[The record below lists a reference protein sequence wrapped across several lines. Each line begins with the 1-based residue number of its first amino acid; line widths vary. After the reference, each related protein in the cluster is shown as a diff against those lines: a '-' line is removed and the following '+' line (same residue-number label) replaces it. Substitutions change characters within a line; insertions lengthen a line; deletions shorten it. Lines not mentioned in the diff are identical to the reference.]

1 MSNFEYSYKRE
12 ILKKD
17 ENGKAIPLFTEI
29 TKEDGTIEK
38 QKVPGKFETEIKW
51 FQDFINLN
59 LFIRTYTNDDGT
71 IVVLLHDGHEVTQKT
86 PTIKGMTKKGPEIVE
101 EKARVWLQSEIYIE
115 KPEEIE
121 KLKEVLRTL

>member
-1 MSNFEYSYKRE
+1 MSNFEYSYRRAVQ
-12 ILKKD
+12 KKD
-17 ENGKAIPLFTEI
+17 ENGNSIPVMREVKKA
-29 TKEDGTIEK
+29 DGTIEK
-38 QKVPGKFETEIKW
+38 APFPGKFEMEDKW
-51 FQDFINLN
+51 FTDFINLD
-59 LFIRTYTNDDGT
+59 LFIRTYTNDDGS
-71 IVVLLHDGHEVTQKT
+71 IIVLLHDGHEVTQKT

>member
-12 ILKKD
+12 IPKKD
-17 ENGKAIPLFTEI
+17 ENGKLIPLMREV
-29 TKEDGTIEK
+29 KKDDGTIEK
-38 QKVPGKFETEIKW
+38 VPDPRKFETEQKW
-51 FQDFINLN
+51 FTDFINLD

-71 IVVLLHDGHEVTQKT
+71 IIVLLHDGHEVTQKT

-101 EKARVWLQSEIYIE
+101 EKSRVWLQSEIYIE

-121 KLKEVLRTL
+121 ALKALLRKL